1 MAAVKQA
8 KELNNQIKSE
18 SGAKEAIGERNRIA
32 LAYMELAKDRTFQKL
47 AEEEK
52 LNLVNE
58 VMAIGDEVAN
68 WVKSEY
74 GTNDSRKIAARLGVK
89 IFGADERRKKGS
101 EYCAEKKEIII
112 SRDFHEKLMRQVKST
127 ELAEHLLKYVVAHEL
142 FRHLEISRIGEVYK
156 RFKFV
161 AWRIGPLV
169 RSKEI
174 KGLSAVASQAFTQS
188 LIGLEISPQVF
199 DYLAYILYTNP

>member
-8 KELNNQIKSE
+8 KKQITPD

-47 AEEEK
+47 TEEEK
-52 LNLVNE
+52 LKLVKE

-74 GTNDSRKIAARLGVK
+74 GTSDSRKIAAHLGVR
-89 IFGADERRKKGS
+89 IFGADERHKKGT
-101 EYCAEKKEIII
+101 EYRAEKKEIVIY
-112 SRDFHEKLMRQVKST
+112 RDFHEKLMRQVKST

-142 FRHLEISRIGEVYK
+142 FRHLEVNRIGEVYK

-169 RSKEI
+169 RKKEI